1 MGNNGSN
8 LVSGC
13 TSCSQGGSSFGD
25 YSLTSFGKARNYKNR
40 YYKDHMVKSDT
51 KGRYI
56 LVKGKKKYLPK
67 GARTNTKKEKKGKK
81 GKKYK
86 KPKGY
91 YSRKNVKSPGRKV
104 VRNKKGKKVGKRLS
118 ARTIF
123 NKQGKKALGKSFNIL
138 QKDGKYKTKVL
149 RLRKNGSPYF
159 ATKFGEQ
166 KYHLNFNLDN
176 RIPLGPK
183 FDDMTGYK
191 NSWPDNGFNIPP
203 SGLRRPR
210 PMSLLP
216 KGAHSHFGK
225 MCFGA

>member
-8 LVSGC
+8 LAPGC
-13 TSCSQGGSSFGD
+13 TTCSQGGSSFGN
-25 YSLTSFGKARNYKNR
+25 YSNISSFGKIRNKNK
-40 YYKDHMVKSDT
+40 YYKDHIVKSDS

-56 LVKGKKKYLPK
+56 IIKGKKKYLPK
-67 GARTNTKKEKKGKK
+67 GARTTSKKDKKQKK
-81 GKKYK
+81 VK

-91 YSRKNVKSPGRKV
+91 YLRKKVKSPGRKI
-104 VRNKKGKKVGKRLS
+104 VRTKKGKKVGRRLS

-123 NKQGKKALGKSFNIL
+123 NQQGKKALGKTFNIL
-138 QKDGKYKTKVL
+138 QKDGKYKIKVL

-159 ATKFGEQ
+159 ATKFGES
-166 KYHLNFNLDN
+166 KHHLNFNLDK

-191 NSWPDNGFNIPP
+191 LSYPDYKQDIPP
-203 SGLRRPR
+203 SGVRQPK
-210 PMSLLP
+210 PMSFLP
-216 KGAHSHFGK
+216 KVAHTHFGR

>member
-8 LVSGC
+8 LVTGC

-25 YSLTSFGKARNYKNR
+25 YSLTSFGKARNEKK
-40 YYKDHMVKSDT
+40 YYKDHIVKSDSR
-51 KGRYI
+51 GRYI

-67 GARTNTKKEKKGKK
+67 GARTDTKKN
-81 GKKYK
+81 K

-91 YSRKNVKSPGRKV
+91 YLRQKVKSPGRKT

-118 ARTIF
+118 ARTIL
-123 NKQGKKALGKSFNIL
+123 NQQGKKALGKSFDIL
-138 QKDGKYKTKVL
+138 QKNGKYKRKIL
-149 RLRKNGSPYF
+149 RLRENGSPYF

-166 KYHLNFNLDN
+166 KYHLNFNLDK

-183 FDDMTGYK
+183 YNEMRGFKY
-191 NSWPDNGFNIPP
+191 SWPDNGFNIPP

-210 PMSLLP
+210 PISILP

>member
-13 TSCSQGGSSFGD
+13 TTCSQGGSSFGD
-25 YSLTSFGKARNYKNR
+25 YSLTSFGKVSNNKNR
-40 YYKDHMVKSDT
+40 YYKDHIVKSDNR
-51 KGRYI
+51 GRYI

-67 GARTNTKKEKKGKK
+67 GARTSTKKDKENKKSKK
-81 GKKYK
+81 
-86 KPKGY
+86 
-91 YSRKNVKSPGRKV
+91 VKSLGTKI
-104 VRNKKGKKVGKRLS
+104 VRNKKGKKLGRRLS
-118 ARTIF
+118 ARSIY
-123 NKQGKKALGKSFNIL
+123 NKEGKKALGKSFNIL
-138 QKDGKYKTKVL
+138 QKDGKYKRKIL

-166 KYHLNFNLDN
+166 KYHLNFNLDK

-183 FDDMTGYK
+183 YDDMTGYK
-191 NSWPDNGFNIPP
+191 NSWPNNGFNIPP

-210 PMSLLP
+210 PMSILP
-216 KGAHSHFGK
+216 KGAHSHFGR